1 MEEQNQKKSGS
12 FIAIATMFALYAMCG
27 FVTYLAAPAGAV
39 WQAQPGINGSN
50 ALGMM
55 GIEVYPG
62 LAGNPDDYVQDIV
75 DGKLSPSTVSN
86 CSHHGEHNCH

>member
-1 MEEQNQKKSGS
+1 
-12 FIAIATMFALYAMCG
+12 
-27 FVTYLAAPAGAV
+27 
-39 WQAQPGINGSN
+39 
-50 ALGMM
+50 M

-86 CSHHGEHNCH
+86 CSHHGEHSCH